1 MDIKAILC
9 KWLSYLLIPYSF
21 HRFGISIHKADGLY
35 EIYNNEILVTYT
47 SVKPR
52 RRAAILCMSEY
63 KWVQRFL
70 AE

>member
-1 MDIKAILC
+1 MDIKGLLC
-9 KWLSYLLIPYSF
+9 RWLSYLLIPYSF
-21 HRFGISIHKADGLY
+21 YRFGISIHKKDGY
-35 EIYNNEILVTYT
+35 WEIYNCETFIASTPHM
-47 SVKPR
+47 PR